1 MAYIVWD
8 LKPGYGTKDRQ
19 PYWSATAYVPDII
32 SAKRWTAGHTQSMI
46 TEHDDDNEAW
56 AIYLSKELPPTYKA
70 IA

>member
-32 SAKRWTAGHTQSMI
+32 SAKRWTTGHTQSMI
-46 TEHDDDNEAW
+46 TEHDDEDAFR
-56 AIYLSKELPPTYKA
+56 IYRSKQLPQTYKV
-70 IA
+70 IS

>member
-32 SAKRWTAGHTQSMI
+32 SAKRWTSGHTQSII
-46 TEHDDDNEAW
+46 TEHDDNEQAW
-56 AIYLSKELPPTYKA
+56 AIYLSKELPSTYKVVS
-70 IA
+70 